1 MLHIKCYVLYKLR
14 DTLCLVYL
22 CVYGPF
28 RKHTIRTIS
37 IRCTIRYGLY
47 QSEMCHTNP
56 ILVWAANSTYSDNIV
71 EWSLTV
77 NECECLLD
85 ALCLICWHPICFGGR
100 MLILLILE
108 LVLYSFRMRLH
119 HFSSK
124 LGRVWVVKQLQLWA
138 DTVCTTSNTI
148 SINNRIKVYYS
159 MENGW

>member
-56 ILVWAANSTYSDNIV
+56 ILVGPGQRIQLIV
-71 EWSLTV
+71 RISL
-77 NECECLLD
+77 NE
-85 ALCLICWHPICFGGR
+85 A
-100 MLILLILE
+100 
-108 LVLYSFRMRLH
+108 
-119 HFSSK
+119 
-124 LGRVWVVKQLQLWA
+124 
-138 DTVCTTSNTI
+138 
-148 SINNRIKVYYS
+148 
-159 MENGW
+159 